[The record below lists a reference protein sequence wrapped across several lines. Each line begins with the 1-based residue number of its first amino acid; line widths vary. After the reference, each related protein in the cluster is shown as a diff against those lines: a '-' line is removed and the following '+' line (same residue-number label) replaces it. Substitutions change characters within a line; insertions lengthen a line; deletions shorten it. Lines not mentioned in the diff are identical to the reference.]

1 MAARRTRSKPARGAS
16 LVEDEA
22 MQRERFPV
30 PEGGEPGRVV
40 AHHGVAVLVRFE
52 TGEERQVWLQP
63 EQRAVVGDCVRVAGD
78 RLGVE
83 AAYGVLRRRDPR
95 GRERTIATNLDRL
108 GIVIA
113 PEPREPPGY
122 IDRGFVIAR
131 AAGIE
136 PFVVLNKIDL
146 DAKGTLGDRLTSI
159 YAASAPVL
167 RVAAV
172 TGSGLEE
179 IDGLLAG
186 GEVAAF
192 VGPSGVGKSS
202 LLNALVPDLSLRV
215 GALNR
220 GSGKGR
226 HTTTTATLHGLSAGG
241 LLVDTAGFK
250 DFLAVD
256 LAPLDAA
263 RFFPGFEAA
272 CQEGCRFNDCLHGQ
286 EPDCAVLA
294 ALERGE
300 IERTRHRAYR
310 QLVEELAASA
320 SRS

>member
-1 MAARRTRSKPARGAS
+1 MAASDRSGSSPK
-16 LVEDEA
+16 
-22 MQRERFPV
+22 Q
-30 PEGGEPGRVV
+30 
-40 AHHGVAVLVRFE
+40 
-52 TGEERQVWLQP
+52 T
-63 EQRAVVGDCVRVAGD
+63 AVVGDRVRVDRD
-78 RLGVE
+78 RLAVE
-83 AAYGVLRRRDPR
+83 PAYGVLRRRDPR

-136 PFVVLNKIDL
+136 AFVVLNKIDL
-146 DAKGTLGDRLTSI
+146 DPEGVLGDRLEEI
-159 YAASAPVL
+159 YGEIARVL
-167 RVAAV
+167 RVSAHA
-172 TGSGLEE
+172 GEGLGE
-179 IDGLLAG
+179 IEALLG
-186 GEVAAF
+186 GGKLGAF

-202 LLNALVPDLSLRV
+202 LLNALVPDLDLRV
-215 GALNR
+215 GELNR

-226 HTTTTATLHGLSAGG
+226 HTTTTATLHAIPGDG

-256 LAPLDAA
+256 LEPIDAA
-263 RFFPGFEAA
+263 RHFPGFEAA
-272 CQEGCRFNDCLHGQ
+272 LELGCRFSDCLHGT

-300 IERTRHRAYR
+300 IDARRHRAYR
-310 QLVEELAASA
+310 QLVEELATSDRRSD
-320 SRS
+320 SRSDGRS